1 MEKETKNGQ
10 AAVLGLQHLLAMYA
24 GAVAVPL
31 LIGTG
36 LGFNQEQMTYLI
48 SIDIFMCGLATLLQ
62 LTVNRFFGIG
72 LPVVLGCAIQAVAPL
87 ILIGSDQGVGAIYGS
102 IIASGIFVV
111 LVSGFFSKIKRLFPP
126 IVTGTVITV
135 IGLTLIPVAIEK
147 MGGGDS
153 SATNFGNQTNLLLAF
168 VTIALIVGVQML
180 AKGFVRS
187 IAVLIGLV
195 GGSILAAVLGM
206 VDLSAIGQAPVF
218 HVPQPFYFGKPTFDV
233 WSILLMIIIS
243 IVSMVES
250 TGVYFALGD
259 ITGQKVGE
267 EELKKGYRA
276 EGLAVIL
283 GGIFNTFPYTGFS
296 QNVGLVQLS
305 GIKTRKPIYF
315 SAIFL
320 IILGLLILSSVPVY
334 GFWVNH
340 KAPQQQVASS
350 VSHKKTASSKKASSV
365 DSSSSSVASSD
376 DTAVSESAVSSSDD
390 TSSVD
395 ESVSS
400 SAVESSSS
408 AAPEVSSSSVAN
420 NTAVLGASQTLYNFA
435 VTHGMTTDQVIAL
448 NPGLT
453 VSNYTQYAGRDLNI
467 R

>member
-1 MEKETKNGQ
+1 MERKTQSGK
-10 AAVLGLQHLLAMYA
+10 AAILGLQHLLAMYA

-48 SIDIFMCGLATLLQ
+48 SIDIFMCGLATFLQ
-62 LTVNRFFGIG
+62 LIVNRFFGIG

-87 ILIGSDQGVGAIYGS
+87 ILIGSNEGVGAIYGS
-102 IIASGIFVV
+102 VMASGLFVV

-147 MGGGDS
+147 MGGGNA
-153 SATNFGNQTNLLLAF
+153 SAANFGDKTSLLLAF
-168 VTIALIVGVQML
+168 VTIALIVSVQMF
-180 AKGFVRS
+180 AKGFIRS

-195 GGSILAAVLGM
+195 GGSILAAVIGRI
-206 VDLSAIGQAPVF
+206 DLSAIGQAPFF
-218 HVPQPFYFGKPTFDV
+218 HVPQPFYFGKPTFDI

-259 ITGQKVGE
+259 ITGKKVGE

-315 SAIFL
+315 SAAFL
-320 IILGLLILSSVPVY
+320 IILGLFPKVGALAQIIPEPVLGGGMLIMF
-334 GFWVNH
+334 GM
-340 KAPQQQVASS
+340 VA
-350 VSHKKTASSKKASSV
+350 VQGIRMLMDV
-365 DSSSSSVASSD
+365 DFTND
-376 DTAVSESAVSSSDD
+376 KNLLITAVSIGFGLGFNIVP
-390 TSSVD
+390 TLFNQLPQTVQMFTGNGIVMSSVTAIILNLVFNGLKKD
-395 ESVSS
+395 E
-400 SAVESSSS
+400 EIIK
-408 AAPEVSSSSVAN
+408 AALIKE
-420 NTAVLGASQTLYNFA
+420 
-435 VTHGMTTDQVIAL
+435 
-448 NPGLT
+448 
-453 VSNYTQYAGRDLNI
+453 
-467 R
+467 